1 MNISVNTAA
10 NAASAH
16 THASQPT
23 DATRAHVSPR
33 PPRSRQNSRAKNV
46 KATKPVMYIVSLV
59 AKPSAISAPI
69 AGGPQNRGR
78 SRKRNTTT
86 SSAKLIAAK

>member
-1 MNISVNTAA
+1 MNISVKVAA
-10 NAASAH
+10 KAASAH

-23 DATRAHVSPR
+23 ERRAVRVGPPR
-33 PPRSRQNSRAKNV
+33 PSRRSRIAKKVN
-46 KATKPVMYIVSLV
+46 ATKPAMYIVSFV

-69 AGGPQNRGR
+69 SAGCQRRGS

-86 SSAKLIAAK
+86 SSARLIAAK